1 MFTDGL
7 IECQRDIIPLN
18 GVTAKGMKNLIDF
31 AYSSKL
37 LLDFGKYKISHQYES
52 IVFLEISMA
61 CVCIHIPAQCMKY
74 FKLI

>member
-7 IECQRDIIPLN
+7 VECQKDIISLN

-37 LLDFGKYKISHQYES
+37 FLDFGKFYWSWYVNELTFFFDCVLYS
-52 IVFLEISMA
+52 FLNS
-61 CVCIHIPAQCMKY
+61 QTSQK
-74 FKLI
+74 K

>member
-7 IECQRDIIPLN
+7 VECQKDIISLN

-37 LLDFGKYKISHQYES
+37 FLDFGKFY
-52 IVFLEISMA
+52 
-61 CVCIHIPAQCMKY
+61 CMV
-74 FKLI
+74 LICL

>member
-7 IECQRDIIPLN
+7 VECQKDIISLN

-37 LLDFGKYKISHQYES
+37 VLDFGKLHWS
-52 IVFLEISMA
+52 
-61 CVCIHIPAQCMKY
+61 
-74 FKLI
+74 